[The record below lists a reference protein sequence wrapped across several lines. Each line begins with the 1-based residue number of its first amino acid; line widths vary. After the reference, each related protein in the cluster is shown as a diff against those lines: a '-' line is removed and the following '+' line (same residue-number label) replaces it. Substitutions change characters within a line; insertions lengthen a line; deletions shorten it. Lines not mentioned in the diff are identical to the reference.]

1 MTSFRHLSPAFR
13 IFHGDDSLKQLPR
26 ELERLQV
33 HRAVI
38 FCGASLAREG
48 AALGKVQHAAG
59 ERCLTV
65 YPSVVAHS
73 PLSSVEAAAEALRRF
88 EADAVIAVGGGSA
101 VVTARAASI
110 LFGEGGEVHRL
121 CTARDSAGVL
131 RSPRLD
137 AAKIPQ
143 IVIPTTPTT
152 ATLKAGSAVLDT
164 VTGARLPLFDPKT
177 RAASVFLDPELIAT
191 PPRSLVV
198 SSSLNTLTMAVEGLL
213 SRAGDAFSDALL
225 IHVIRQVFEH
235 LPNCE
240 RDPRARSELMM
251 ASLLCGHGTDYTGAG
266 IALPLG
272 HAISARFHLDN
283 GTANAIV
290 LPHVIRYNAEAAVA
304 GVRKLASALAL
315 AQSAPAED
323 VITKFIA
330 LFAELSVPTRLR
342 DVGLPGESLS
352 ELAAISMG
360 DWFVRDNPRSIQE
373 PFQLLEVLKSAW

>member
-1 MTSFRHLSPAFR
+1 MNSFRHLSPAFR

-48 AALGKVQHAAG
+48 AALRKIQHAAG
-59 ERCLTV
+59 ERCLAV

-73 PLSSVEAAAEALRRF
+73 PLSSVEAAAEALRRL

-101 VVTARAASI
+101 IVTARAASI
-110 LFGEGGEVHRL
+110 LFAEGGEVRKL
-121 CTARDSAGVL
+121 CTSRDASGIQ

-137 AAKIPQ
+137 APKIPQ

-164 VTGARLPLFDPKT
+164 ADGTRLPLFDPKT
-177 RAASVFLDPELIAT
+177 RAASVFLHPDLIAT
-191 PPRSLVV
+191 APRSLVA

-213 SRAGDAFSDALL
+213 SRAGDTFSDAML

-235 LPNCE
+235 LPICE
-240 RDPRARSELMM
+240 QEQSARSELMM

-272 HAISARFHLDN
+272 HAISAKFHLDN

-290 LPHVIRYNAEAAVA
+290 LPHVIRYNAGAAVA
-304 GVRKLASALAL
+304 GVRKLAGALAL
-315 AQSAPAED
+315 AQSASAEE
-323 VITKFIA
+323 VIAKFMA
-330 LFAELSVPTRLR
+330 LFIELSVPTRLR
-342 DVGLPGESLS
+342 DVGVPRESLS
-352 ELAAISMG
+352 GLAAISMG
-360 DWFVRDNPRSIQE
+360 DWFVRDNPRPIQE
-373 PFQLLEVLKSAW
+373 PSQLLDVLERAW